1 MTDFDPVQLRRL
13 DPTLLLVL
21 DEALKHRRLTLV
33 AERLGLTPSAI
44 SHALGRLRDIY
55 GDPLF
60 LRRAGGIEPT
70 PVALALAGPVRAAL
84 DALAATIGT
93 ARGFDP
99 RTAQRV
105 FRVAAFDNT
114 ISVIG
119 PRLLAGLAAEA
130 PGLGLA
136 FVSFGRVRAVRALLE
151 GEVDLMIG
159 LASYDPGRLICRV
172 LFHEGYML
180 AARHGHPA
188 FVDGPPDLR
197 TYTGLAHIL
206 VSAAGD
212 LTGTID
218 EVLAERGLSRRVVAA
233 VPHFMGALAVVADS
247 DLVATLPERVARH
260 HAARFGVALHPPPL
274 PLAGYDLGVM
284 RRAASAPDPGLDW
297 LEARIDAAISSA
309 PDPSPG
315 PDR

>member
-44 SHALGRLRDIY
+44 SHALGRLRDVY

-84 DALAATIGT
+84 EALAATIGT

-114 ISVIG
+114 VSVIG
-119 PRLLAGLAAEA
+119 PRSISTLPYPNSSLRS
-130 PGLGLA
+130 P
-136 FVSFGRVRAVRALLE
+136 
-151 GEVDLMIG
+151 
-159 LASYDPGRLICRV
+159 LI
-172 LFHEGYML
+172 
-180 AARHGHPA
+180 
-188 FVDGPPDLR
+188 PPQ
-197 TYTGLAHIL
+197 
-206 VSAAGD
+206 VSAA
-212 LTGTID
+212 L
-218 EVLAERGLSRRVVAA
+218 LADPASR
-233 VPHFMGALAVVADS
+233 
-247 DLVATLPERVARH
+247 
-260 HAARFGVALHPPPL
+260 
-274 PLAGYDLGVM
+274 
-284 RRAASAPDPGLDW
+284 
-297 LEARIDAAISSA
+297 
-309 PDPSPG
+309 
-315 PDR
+315 